1 MDDLLF
7 AEEPQSASPQAAEP
21 VLAEPWKLL
30 VVDDEADVHSVTRMA
45 LRNFE
50 FLGRPLEILNAS
62 SAREAREILR
72 ADGNIAM
79 VLLDVVMERPDAGL
93 TLVQWIRGE
102 LGNHDI
108 RIVLRTGQP
117 GQAPERDVIT
127 DYDINDYREK
137 TELTAK
143 RLHTMVVACLRAWRD
158 LRALQRNRRGLDRII
173 QAMGT
178 LFRLRSVQDL
188 AAGVLEQLTA
198 LFYLDEHAAFASTE
212 GLAAHE
218 GPDGVLRVIAATGR
232 YREAVS
238 QDIGG
243 IIPEDFR
250 DHLTGPVDGE
260 RVIVKGDTCLALLTT
275 SDGQLHAV
283 LLRGVTGAMEV
294 DEKLVRLFL
303 RNIGVAFDNH
313 RLMTEIDATE
323 RELIFRLGEA
333 VETRSGETGNHVRRV
348 ALMSRFLATRM
359 GYGAEEAEIIYRA
372 APLHDVGKIAIPDLV
387 LNKPGK
393 LDDAEWVVMKT
404 HAAIGG
410 RLLGGSRLPIV
421 RHAALIAAQH
431 HERWDGGGYPAG
443 IAGPDIHPY
452 ARLVGAVDVL
462 DALLS
467 KRSYK
472 EAWSE
477 AEVVRYFESQSG
489 CQFDPAV
496 AAAILRHMGEL
507 LALRASIDAPRAS
520 MELDE

>member
-1 MDDLLF
+1 MLF
-7 AEEPQSASPQAAEP
+7 AEEPQSALPSAAEP
-21 VLAEPWKLL
+21 LLAEPWKLL

-50 FLGRPLEILNAS
+50 FLGRPLEILNAY

-72 ADGNIAM
+72 SDGNIAM

-93 TLVQWIRGE
+93 ALVQWIRGE
-102 LGNHDI
+102 LDNQDI

-127 DYDINDYREK
+127 GYDINDYREK

-178 LFRLRSVQDL
+178 LFRLRSMHDL
-188 AAGVLEQLTA
+188 AVGVLEQLTA

-212 GLAAHE
+212 GIAVHE
-218 GPDGVLRVIAATGR
+218 DQDGVLRVIAATGR
-232 YREAVS
+232 YRQAVS
-238 QDIGG
+238 EDIGG

-250 DHLTGPVDGE
+250 EYLTGPIDGE
-260 RVIVKGDTCLALLTT
+260 RVIIKGDTCLALLTT
-275 SDGQLHAV
+275 SDGHLHAV
-283 LLRGVTGAMEV
+283 LLRGVQGAMEV
-294 DEKLVRLFL
+294 DETLVRLFL

-348 ALMSRFLATRM
+348 ALMSRFLANQM
-359 GYGAEEAEIIYRA
+359 GYSAEEAEIIYRA
-372 APLHDVGKIAIPDLV
+372 SPLHDVGKIAIPDLV

-393 LDDAEWVVMKT
+393 LDADEWLVMKT
-404 HAAIGG
+404 HAGIGAN
-410 RLLGGSRLPIV
+410 LLGGSHLTIV
-421 RHAALIAAQH
+421 RHAAIIAAQH
-431 HERWDGGGYPAG
+431 HERWDGAGYPDG
-443 IAGPDIHPY
+443 IAGEAIHPY

-472 EAWSE
+472 QAWSRD
-477 AEVVRYFESQSG
+477 EVVSYFETESG
-489 CQFDPAV
+489 RQFDPAV
-496 AAAILRHMGEL
+496 AAAILRHMDAL
-507 LALRASIDAPRAS
+507 LLLRSSIDIPGAPL
-520 MELDE
+520 EFDE